1 MYKAPYAE
9 FNAYQREYAQE
20 TENVWY
26 LDINDFFYERTED
39 IGSFQGFRDVFVEDG
54 LHLLPNAY
62 VEFAE
67 YLTRKLDDIL

>member
-26 LDINDFFYERTED
+26 LDINDFIYETTED
-39 IGSFQGFRDVFVEDG
+39 IVSFQGFRYVFVEECECKMKVSV
-54 LHLLPNAY
+54 PQ
-62 VEFAE
+62 
-67 YLTRKLDDIL
+67 TMMKLV